1 MEIILTN
8 AGEAGMP
15 EEMMGHCT
23 TLIGQ
28 RIEKKFAGK
37 VSAGDDVSVLY
48 SEKDPLGTS
57 GEVDDAAY
65 LIYFTVDKVEG
76 EKVYVNLEF

>member
-8 AGEAGMP
+8 AAEAGMP
-15 EEMMGHCT
+15 EDMMGHCR

-28 RIEKKFAGK
+28 RIDKKFAGK
-37 VSAGDDVSVLY
+37 VNAGDDVSVLY

-57 GEVDDAAY
+57 GEVDDTAY
-65 LIYFTVDKVEG
+65 LIYFTVDHVEG
-76 EKVYVNLEF
+76 DKVHVNLEF